1 MAVVN
6 SINNLQQN
14 VGVINSGR
22 FTPQQNVGDVNKST
36 RVAGQSQD
44 NLVNLA
50 TSKAQYEDHQNDM
63 FAHQRNVALQAYIA
77 YGRQGAEAIDGAQAV
92 TTTADDITDTSA
104 AEAYRAITGTDPSVS
119 GQAQQATAQ
128 QATAQQATIQPTTT
142 QPTSTS
148 TEPAARSVSPV
159 ATATTSNAAGTQ
171 DPAANAGLVTA
182 PGTTQAQGTDEAS
195 KSEQSNPSATS
206 AKGLDGQEL
215 TEEEQAEVEDMKARD
230 SEVRTH
236 ENAHKSAGGQYA
248 ASPSYTYE
256 TGPDGKRYIT
266 DGEVSIDVGKED
278 DPQDTIEK
286 MQVVKRAAM
295 APAQPSAQDRQVYA
309 EASQKEAE
317 ARQEL
322 AQEKQEEAQGSTN
335 SSNAA
340 ANSRAQGTN
349 AAAQSSASQGTS
361 AQGNSDAGTGSAR
374 NGANGTNGGVS
385 AQGLAP
391 QSRTISPDDANSNAI
406 TNGSVGTTAPSMVPG
421 TPQGA
426 SADSSTP
433 SASSAV
439 AQPTAHQGSGINAIN
454 NQAQRNVLDPASV
467 PEPSVAEHKT
477 FSA

>member
-77 YGRQGAEAIDGAQAV
+77 YGRQGAEAIDAPQAV

-128 QATAQQATIQPTTT
+128 QATT
-142 QPTSTS
+142 QPTSPS

-159 ATATTSNAAGTQ
+159 ATTTTSNAAGTQ
-171 DPAANAGLVTA
+171 STQDPAASSGLVTA
-182 PGTTQAQGTDEAS
+182 AGTTQPQGTDEES
-195 KSEQSNPSATS
+195 KSEQSNLSATS

-236 ENAHKSAGGQYA
+236 ENAHKRAGGQYA

-295 APAQPSAQDRQVYA
+295 APAQPSSQDRQVYA

-322 AQEKQEEAQGSTN
+322 AQEKQEEAQGGTN
-335 SSNAA
+335 NSNAA
-340 ANSRAQGTN
+340 ARSDAQGTN
-349 AAAQSSASQGTS
+349 SASQGTN
-361 AQGNSDAGTGSAR
+361 AQGTSGADSGTAS
-374 NGANGTNGGVS
+374 NGANGTNGGIS
-385 AQGLAP
+385 TQGLAP
-391 QSRTISPDDANSNAI
+391 QSRTIDPNDANSNAI
-406 TNGSVGTTAPSMVPG
+406 TNGSVGTTAQSMVPG
-421 TPQGA
+421 NTQGA
-426 SADSSTP
+426 SADNSTP
-433 SASSAV
+433 GVSSAV

-454 NQAQRNVLDPASV
+454 NQAQRNVLDPSSV